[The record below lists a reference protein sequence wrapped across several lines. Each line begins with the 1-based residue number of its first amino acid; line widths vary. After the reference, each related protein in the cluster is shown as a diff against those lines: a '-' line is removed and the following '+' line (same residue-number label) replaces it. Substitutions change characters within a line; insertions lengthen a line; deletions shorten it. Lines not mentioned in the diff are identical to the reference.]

1 MPPPAFAA
9 EPTLPCFWIHRLRC
23 NRKNKSSDLSLEE
36 GPGPPQRCRDQYF
49 REIAEDGLLAEGRA
63 SFLGTSS
70 MPEAATGSAQAE
82 PHHVEILAALALALL
97 LLRVDDQLG
106 QTQRGLEGLSGGEV
120 SERGSAG
127 VERED
132 GVLEGAAAGT
142 LGIGSAE
149 GKSRGLHGQRSI
161 EYYNQYR
168 SHHSLILPSTDTARW
183 HASPTHK
190 WSQKC
195 QVTQAARWA
204 RVFGMEEGRGRDV
217 SFEDWRFFMKKTQDY

>member
-1 MPPPAFAA
+1 MGK
-9 EPTLPCFWIHRLRC
+9 TRVVI
-23 NRKNKSSDLSLEE
+23 LSLEE
-36 GPGPPQRCRDQYF
+36 GPGPPQRRRHQYF
-49 REIAEDGLLAEGRA
+49 WEIVEDGLLAEGRA
-63 SFLGTSS
+63 SFLRTSS
-70 MPEAATGSAQAE
+70 MLEAATGSAQAE

-106 QTQRGLEGLSGGEV
+106 QTQRAFEGLSSSEV

-161 EYYNQYR
+161 EYYNQYH
-168 SHHSLILPSTDTARW
+168 SHHSLILPSTDTSRC

-190 WSQKC
+190 WSPKC
-195 QVTQAARWA
+195 QVTQATRWA
-204 RVFGMEEGRGRDV
+204 RVFWDGRGKREGRFV
-217 SFEDWRFFMKKTQDY
+217 